1 MCRKNGFYEI
11 FQSMKGEVRAVISG
25 HDHKNDLCSVHEEE
39 GGEKD
44 HPTVEVLCYA
54 RASGYPNQ

>member
-1 MCRKNGFYEI
+1 
-11 FQSMKGEVRAVISG
+11 MKGEVRAVISG